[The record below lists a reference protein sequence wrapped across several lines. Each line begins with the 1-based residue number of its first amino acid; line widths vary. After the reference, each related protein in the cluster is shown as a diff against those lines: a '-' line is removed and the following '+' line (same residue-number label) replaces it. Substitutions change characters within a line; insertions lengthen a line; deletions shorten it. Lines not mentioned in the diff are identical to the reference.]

1 MSLAPFEQVVDDH
14 GARVLRLCRGMVGP
28 DEADDA
34 WSETF
39 LKALRAWPDL
49 PDDLDPEA
57 WLVTVA
63 RRTCLDVLRA
73 RGRRALPTDE
83 LPERATG
90 PTGPTETAGT
100 SESPETIVTSESGVW
115 AHVAALPRKQREV
128 VTYRYLGGLGYGHI
142 VELVGGTEAAA
153 RRAAADGLK
162 TLRQK
167 EIR

>member
-90 PTGPTETAGT
+90 PTETAG
-100 SESPETIVTSESGVW
+100 TSESGVW

>member
-1 MSLAPFEQVVDDH
+1 MSATPFEHVVRDH
-14 GARVLRLCRGMVGP
+14 GARVLRVCRGLLGTDESGGVG
-28 DEADDA
+28 ADDA

-73 RGRRALPTDE
+73 RARRRTDPVAEVPDGALAPV
-83 LPERATG
+83 RR
-90 PTGPTETAGT
+90 TEPADDT
-100 SESPETIVTSESGVW
+100 GVW
-115 AHVAALPRKQREV
+115 AHVAALPPKQRSV
-128 VTYRYLGGLGYGHI
+128 VTYRYLGGLDYERI
-142 VELVGGTEAAA
+142 AALVGGTPVAA

-162 TLRQK
+162 TLRSK

>member
-1 MSLAPFEQVVDDH
+1 MPPTPFEHVVRAH
-14 GARVLRLCRGMVGP
+14 GARVLRVCRGMLGP
-28 DEADDA
+28 DASGGVDADDA

-73 RGRRALPTDE
+73 RTRRRTDPVAVPPEPTTHVGDH
-83 LPERATG
+83 PGSRDVDDA
-90 PTGPTETAGT
+90 
-100 SESPETIVTSESGVW
+100 GVW
-115 AHVAALPRKQREV
+115 AHVAALPPKQRAV
-128 VTYRYLGGLGYGHI
+128 VTYRYLGGLDYERI
-142 VELVGGTEAAA
+142 AALVGGTPTAA
-153 RRAAADGLK
+153 RRAAADGLT
-162 TLRQK
+162 TLRRK

>member
-1 MSLAPFEQVVDDH
+1 MSTTPFEHVVRDH
-14 GARVLRLCRGMVGP
+14 GARVLRVCRGMLGTDESGGVG
-28 DEADDA
+28 ADDA

-73 RGRRALPTDE
+73 RTRRRTDPVAE
-83 LPERATG
+83 LPDEGAT
-90 PTGPTETAGT
+90 PQVAEPADDT
-100 SESPETIVTSESGVW
+100 GVW
-115 AHVAALPRKQREV
+115 AHVAALPPKQRAV
-128 VTYRYLGGLGYGHI
+128 VTYRYLGGLDYERI
-142 VELVGGTEAAA
+142 AALVGGTPVTA

-162 TLRQK
+162 TLRTK

>member
-1 MSLAPFEQVVDDH
+1 MSLAPFEQVVDAH

-28 DEADDA
+28 DDADDA

-39 LKALRAWPDL
+39 IKALRAWPDL

-73 RGRRALPTDE
+73 RSRRALPVE
-83 LPERATG
+83 ALPERG
-90 PTGPTETAGT
+90 VEDPEPPEAGLW
-100 SESPETIVTSESGVW
+100 G
-115 AHVAALPRKQREV
+115 HVAALPRKQREV
-128 VTYRYLGGLGYGHI
+128 VTYRYLGGLGYAQI
-142 VELVGGTEAAA
+142 VELVGGSEAAA
-153 RRAAADGLK
+153 RRAAADGIK
-162 TLRQK
+162 TLREK